1 MACGFPETYF
11 PSLRPASNSGM
22 ADTYRHDFVD
32 SGDDRDTIHFQS
44 HGWYAYYVSD
54 TSYAEGYEDAIVPTF
69 KSLTVCGFFY
79 GCR

>member
-22 ADTYRHDFVD
+22 ADTYRHDFVAGGKIETQFI
-32 SGDDRDTIHFQS
+32 SKVMGGVPTMCQTS
-44 HGWYAYYVSD
+44 
-54 TSYAEGYEDAIVPTF
+54 SYAEGDEDAIDPTF